1 MADSLPTTARLL
13 LVDDEENILRSLQR
27 ILRKEPYELETA
39 TSGEAALSMMEEQKF
54 DLVISDARMPGMDG
68 PTLLAKIKKK
78 WPFCI
83 RILLTGYA
91 DVTATIKAIN
101 EGQIYRYISKPWDDE
116 ELKLIVR
123 QALAFQLSE
132 RRRLALE
139 KLTRKQNKELKA
151 LNASLE
157 NKVLA
162 RTEELK
168 ETADMLDAAY
178 TELKQSYVTTTE
190 VFSSLIAKRLPVHK
204 QPNPLVIA
212 MVKAFA
218 EYHNLDEDLS
228 RDLSMAAAL
237 YNLGKLGWPDE
248 LFFASS
254 DLLNRDQRLEY
265 LKYPIQGEQL
275 LMALEPLKETA
286 RIIRHHQEKWN
297 GYGVPERLQGK
308 NIPYGSRILRLAV
321 DFIELQYG
329 LILERKVSRDNAL
342 KLIKRYKDRLYD
354 PEIADQ
360 FLEVCMEV
368 APDVEHDDPEIL
380 VLDTL
385 RVKPGMVLAK
395 NLYAASGML
404 LLNEGKELT
413 APLIDK
419 LTSFEKGEPDG
430 YRYTLY
436 VHRPDDEETE
446 NES

>member
-1 MADSLPTTARLL
+1 MADVLPPNARLL

-27 ILRKEPYELETA
+27 VLRREPYTVDTA
-39 TSGEAALSMMEEQKF
+39 QSGEAALALMEQQKY

-68 PTLLAKIKKK
+68 PTLLAAIKKK
-78 WPFCI
+78 WPYCI
-83 RILLTGYA
+83 RILLTGYT
-91 DVTATIKAIN
+91 DINSTIKAIN
-101 EGQIYRYISKPWDDE
+101 EGQIYRYIGKPWEDD
-116 ELKLIVR
+116 ELKLIIR
-123 QALAFQLSE
+123 QALAYQFSE

-139 KLTRKQNKELKA
+139 KLTRKQNKELQA
-151 LNASLE
+151 LNANLE
-157 NKVLA
+157 HKVRE

-190 VFSSLIAKRLPVHK
+190 VFSTLISKRLPVHK
-204 QPNPLVIA
+204 QPNPLVIT

-218 EYHNLDEDLS
+218 EYHHLDESLT
-228 RDLSMAAAL
+228 RELSMAAAL

-248 LFFASS
+248 LFLAPS
-254 DLLNRDQRLEY
+254 DLLSKDQRREY
-265 LKYPIQGEQL
+265 LKYPVNGEQL

-297 GYGVPERLQGK
+297 GYGVPERLEGK
-308 NIPYGSRILRLAV
+308 EIPYGSRVLKLAV

-329 LILERKVSRDNAL
+329 LILERKVSRDNAI
-342 KLIKRYKDRLYD
+342 KLIKRYRERLYD

-360 FLEVCMEV
+360 FLEMCVEV
-368 APDVEHDDPEIL
+368 APDVEHDDPKIL

-404 LLNEGKELT
+404 LLNEGKELS
-413 APLIDK
+413 AALIEK
-419 LTSFEKGEPDG
+419 LASFEKGEPDG

-436 VHRPDDEETE
+436 VHRPDDEDTETE
-446 NES
+446 Q

>member
-1 MADSLPTTARLL
+1 MADSLPTSARLL
-13 LVDDEENILRSLQR
+13 LVDDEENILRSLKR

-39 TSGEAALSMMEEQKF
+39 TSGDVALSMMEEQKF

-83 RILLTGYA
+83 RILLTGYT
-91 DVTATIKAIN
+91 DVTSTIKAIN

-123 QALAFQLSE
+123 QALAFQFSE

-157 NKVLA
+157 NKVQA

-168 ETADMLDAAY
+168 ETADMLEAAY

-204 QPNPLVIA
+204 QPNPLVIT

-218 EYHNLDEDLS
+218 EYHNLDEGLS

-254 DLLNRDQRLEY
+254 DLLSRDQRLEY
-265 LKYPIQGEQL
+265 LKYPVNGEQL
-275 LMALEPLKETA
+275 LMSLEPLKGA
-286 RIIRHHQEKWN
+286 AQIIRHHQEKWN
-297 GYGVPERLQGK
+297 GYGVPERLQGQD
-308 NIPYGSRILRLAV
+308 IPYGSRVLRLAV

-354 PEIADQ
+354 PGIADQ
-360 FLEVCMEV
+360 FLEVCIEV

-395 NLYAASGML
+395 NLYAA
-404 LLNEGKELT
+404 
-413 APLIDK
+413 
-419 LTSFEKGEPDG
+419 
-430 YRYTLY
+430 
-436 VHRPDDEETE
+436 
-446 NES
+446 